1 MKVNMKKS
9 LSLLAVACLFCS
21 TANAEVS
28 VIVNPSN
35 ANQLSTEDIKRLF
48 LGKDVLFPDGTKA
61 APVAIESGAATD
73 EFNSK
78 VLDRNASQLKA
89 YWSKLVFT
97 GKGVPPEYLPSDA
110 DIVKAVAAGSNKI
123 GFVASGSVD
132 GSVKV
137 LATF

>member
-1 MKVNMKKS
+1 MKTFISKKV
-9 LSLLAVACLFCS
+9 VAAIVGLIFSAAS
-21 TANAEVS
+21 TAEVS
-28 VIVNPSN
+28 IIVNPGN
-35 ANQLSTEDIKRLF
+35 ANQLSTEDIKRIF

-61 APVAIESGAATD
+61 APVTVESGGSTD
-73 EFNSK
+73 EFNQK

-97 GKGVPPEYLPSDA
+97 GKGVPPEALASDA
-110 DIVKAVAAGSNKI
+110 DVVKAVASAGNKI
-123 GFVASGSVD
+123 GFVDSGSVD